1 MSKKGI
7 IIVATCLIALL
18 CGGFFYMFKEQERK
32 ATEEKKVLVKLQKEA
47 IQEELAN
54 LSDEYESQYNKLTI
68 NGREMP
74 KGMTGD
80 SLLTQLSRERAKVN
94 NLLEELSKVKS
105 SNAKEIA
112 QLSKQVSTLRRVL
125 KTYVVQIDSLHRTN
139 QRLIAEN
146 QTVKK
151 QYEKATQ
158 EVKELADEK
167 ENLKNIVNLAS
178 KLDLTNLSVTAL
190 NKRNRPTSRISK
202 MKKLRIAF
210 RITKNITANVGMKNF
225 YVRIM
230 SPRDELLEGTNKGT
244 FLFEEK
250 QIPYSIQRSIEYDGE
265 ETDLELFWH
274 IDESLEK
281 GTYRLQVFENGS
293 LIGKTSFEL

>member
-1 MSKKGI
+1 MSKKSI
-7 IIVATCLIALL
+7 IIIASCVVALL
-18 CGGFFYMFKEQERK
+18 CGAFFFVLKNQEDK
-32 ATEEKKVLVKLQKEA
+32 ATKEKEVLVQLQKEA
-47 IQEELAN
+47 MQEELAN

-94 NLLEELSKVKS
+94 NLLDELSKVKGAS
-105 SNAKEIA
+105 AKHIA
-112 QLSKQVSTLRRVL
+112 KLSREVSTLRKVL
-125 KTYVVQIDSLHRTN
+125 KSYVVQIDSLHKTN

-151 QYEKATQ
+151 KYQQVTE
-158 EVKELADEK
+158 EVKELVSEK
-167 ENLKNIVNLAS
+167 ENLKTIVTLAS
-178 KLDLTNLSVTAL
+178 KLDITNLSVYPI
-190 NKRNRPTSRISK
+190 NKRGRKTSRISK
-202 MKKLRIAF
+202 MRHIRIAF
-210 RITKNITANVGMKNF
+210 RVAKNVTANVGMKNF

-230 SPRDELLEGTNKGT
+230 TPNDELLQKANTGT
-244 FLFEEK
+244 FLFEGK
-250 QIPYSIQRSIEYDGE
+250 QIPYSIQRSIEYNGE
-265 ETDLELFWH
+265 ETDLELFWN
-274 IDESLEK
+274 IEESLER